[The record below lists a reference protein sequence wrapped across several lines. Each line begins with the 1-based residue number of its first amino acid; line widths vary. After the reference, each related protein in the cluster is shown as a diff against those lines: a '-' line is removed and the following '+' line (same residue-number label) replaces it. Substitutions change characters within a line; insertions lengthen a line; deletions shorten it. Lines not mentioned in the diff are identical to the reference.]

1 MKKKIIPAIIA
12 IALIIIVGL
21 IGVGTSFIGKYS
33 YSDEKMNLK
42 EYYSLSDDS
51 SVAIVLQNEILD
63 TKAKLIEGVYYL
75 DFASVQELLNAR
87 FYVDEHENLL
97 IYTTALDIVKNVI
110 GTDAYVE
117 NGEEVSAGYPVSVT
131 DGETLYVALDYVKK
145 FTDFSYDAYTE
156 PNRIV
161 MRTEW
166 GTRNSVTVKKETA
179 VRVKGGVKSEILREV
194 DKGESL
200 VLIEEMDDWDKVKT
214 EDGFI
219 GYVEKKKLSSPITEE
234 EIPVS
239 ECNLPEYTTVRRDHK
254 INMGW
259 HAIYSL
265 AGNDTFETYATGTGS
280 MNVISPTWISMS
292 DNEGNFRSYA
302 SSEYCQRA
310 HSRNM
315 EVWASVDNFNAGEV
329 STYEIMSYT
338 SKRER
343 LISNLIAEVKANDI
357 DGINMDFEQ
366 VPSNAVPHYVE
377 FLRELSV
384 ACRKE
389 GIVLSVDNYPPQGGS
404 NYNLKEQGV
413 VADYVVMM
421 GYDEHWGGCEEAGSV
436 ASIGYVE
443 TGLNMI
449 LEVVPAEK
457 VINGIP
463 FYTRVWKT
471 SGGSITS
478 EALGMVDSAAFI
490 SKYGIETS
498 WDETTCQNYGEI
510 EMNGVLY
517 QVWMEDA
524 QSIETKL
531 NIMDKY
537 GIAGVAEWQLGLE
550 DKSIWN
556 TIDAYM
562 LK

>member
-1 MKKKIIPAIIA
+1 M
-12 IALIIIVGL
+12 
-21 IGVGTSFIGKYS
+21 
-33 YSDEKMNLK
+33 
-42 EYYSLSDDS
+42 
-51 SVAIVLQNEILD
+51 
-63 TKAKLIEGVYYL
+63 
-75 DFASVQELLNAR
+75 
-87 FYVDEHENLL
+87 
-97 IYTTALDIVKNVI
+97 
-110 GTDAYVE
+110 
-117 NGEEVSAGYPVSVT
+117 
-131 DGETLYVALDYVKK
+131 
-145 FTDFSYDAYTE
+145 
-156 PNRIV
+156 
-161 MRTEW
+161 
-166 GTRNSVTVKKETA
+166 
-179 VRVKGGVKSEILREV
+179 
-194 DKGESL
+194 
-200 VLIEEMDDWDKVKT
+200 
-214 EDGFI
+214 
-219 GYVEKKKLSSPITEE
+219 
-234 EIPVS
+234 S

-259 HAIYSL
+259 HAIYSP
-265 AGNDTFETYATGTGS
+265 AGNDTFEAYATGTGS